1 MFALLQQ
8 VRAGPTVVGVS
19 RIGLSPD
26 ALAAEEPRPAAYA
39 ARVPGLN
46 VLAGET
52 LALVGSGTDRLLDRL
67 AVALPWCAWVDGSVA
82 AAGGALRVHAQQA
95 ARVGVRALA
104 VTGPVDARLE
114 GHARALAV
122 ADLAGLG
129 DLGLT
134 VAVQVADVEL
144 AALFADRLVVV
155 RDGQPVVAYPVV
167 QPTPRRPED
176 VRAVTE
182 RVEARL
188 LATASLHTAS

>member
-1 MFALLQQ
+1 
-8 VRAGPTVVGVS
+8 VT

-26 ALAAEEPRPAAYA
+26 TLAAGPPAASYA

-52 LALVGSGTDRLLDRL
+52 LALVGGDADQLLDRL
-67 AVALPWCAWVDGSVA
+67 AVALPWCAWVDGPVA

-104 VTGPVDARLE
+104 VTGPVDRGLDQR
-114 GHARALAV
+114 ARALAI

-134 VAVQVADVEL
+134 VVGEVADVEA
-144 AALFADRLVVV
+144 AALFADRIVVV
-155 RDGQPVVAYPVV
+155 RAGDPLVAYPVV
-167 QPTPRRPED
+167 QPTPRRPDD
-176 VRAVTE
+176 VRPVTE

-188 LATASLHTAS
+188 LASI